1 MPQVASVL
9 TPMSQGA
16 ALGVLL
22 AVGCPR
28 QALLMAAAQSA
39 VETAGWKSMRGYN
52 AGNITATNP
61 SVQPWMLQGSNAI
74 KFVAY
79 PTPQAGFG
87 AFLGW
92 LSTHGLLAHAG
103 ANDLTGYM
111 AQLRSNCYLGC
122 IGRVDANGTTVSQT
136 DYDNYQAGIAAWMTK
151 LRAVAPILPADDAVN
166 SASGGKGTVIALAIL
181 ALGGAVAYAIHEGIL
196 IPAR

>member
-1 MPQVASVL
+1 
-9 TPMSQGA
+9 MSQGA

-22 AVGCPR
+22 SVGCPR
-28 QALLMAAAQSA
+28 EALLMAGAQSA
-39 VETAGWKSMRGYN
+39 VETAGWKSMRNFN

-74 KFVAY
+74 RFVAY

-87 AFLGW
+87 AFLAW
-92 LSTHGLLAHAG
+92 LSTHGLLAHAV
-103 ANDLTGYM
+103 ANDLPGYI

-136 DYDNYQAGIAAWMTK
+136 DYDNYQAGISAWMTK
-151 LRAVAPILPADDAVN
+151 LRAVAPILPADA
-166 SASGGKGTVIALAIL
+166 SANVARSGKGTAIALAIL

-196 IPAR
+196 IPTR